1 MKGPVY
7 SYQHEWGYL
16 YEQIWCNF
24 QVIPLSK
31 KSEEHI
37 NMLNFVWGKKEKEFG
52 LCKARECSTYLKAK
66 MKLMG
71 RERKEKPQPESR
83 KKQIVFQINMI
94 TTLYGEGKQE
104 GREGG
109 SYMHRINS

>member
-1 MKGPVY
+1 
-7 SYQHEWGYL
+7 
-16 YEQIWCNF
+16 
-24 QVIPLSK
+24 
-31 KSEEHI
+31 
-37 NMLNFVWGKKEKEFG
+37 
-52 LCKARECSTYLKAK
+52 